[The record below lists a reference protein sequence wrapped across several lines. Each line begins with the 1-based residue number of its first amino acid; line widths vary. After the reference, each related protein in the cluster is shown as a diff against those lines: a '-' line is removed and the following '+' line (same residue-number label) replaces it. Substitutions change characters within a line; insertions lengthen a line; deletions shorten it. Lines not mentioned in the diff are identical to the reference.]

1 MAAGYRVPEAV
12 NLFNVYNGTNRQ
24 VGVTGAVEI
33 PGFSYL
39 TNTISAAGMA
49 GEYDAPVIGHVG
61 SQKLKIPF
69 GQIDEREFF
78 ALVESENDIVLRA
91 SVQTRLVD
99 SSKIEMVPMV
109 ITVRGATTEFEPGTV
124 EKAKAMNASITKE
137 VAYIKI
143 VINNVVCLELD
154 KFNSIFI
161 VNNKD
166 MFEKVRAQV

>member
-1 MAAGYRVPEAV
+1 MAYRVPEAV

-24 VGVTGAVEI
+24 VGVTGSVEL
-33 PGFSYL
+33 PSFTYL

-49 GEYDAPVIGHVG
+49 GEYDAPVIGHIG

-69 GQIDEREFF
+69 GQIDEQEFF
-78 ALVESENDIVLRA
+78 AMVQGESDIILRA
-91 SVQTRLVD
+91 AIQTRQVD
-99 SSKIEMVPMV
+99 SSTIEMVPMA
-109 ITVRGATTEFEPGTV
+109 ITVRGATTEYEPGTV
-124 EKAKAMNASITKE
+124 EKAKAMSASITKE

-154 KFNSIFI
+154 KFNSIYI

-166 MFEKVRAQV
+166 IFAKVRAMV